1 MLKSLTMSTIANQG
15 KILLE
20 KIALWKKSYDKS
32 DRILKRKDITLPTK
46 VHLVKGFFFFFFWF
60 FVFVF
65 VFTGV
70 MYGCE
75 GWTIKKSEHRRELM
89 L

>member
-46 VHLVKGFFFFFFWF
+46 VHLVKGFFFFFFGF
-60 FVFVF
+60 LFLFLFLQESCMDVRV
-65 VFTGV
+65 GP
-70 MYGCE
+70 
-75 GWTIKKSEHRRELM
+75 
-89 L
+89 